1 MIKYLLIS
9 IFLIKIFSFNAQN
22 PKIDFVEYNLKNGL
36 KVILHEN
43 HKTPIVAVS
52 VMYHVGAKNENPE
65 RTGFAHFFEHLLFEG
80 SENIERGE
88 FFKYIENAGG
98 TNNANTSNDR
108 TFYYEVL
115 PSNQL
120 ELGLWLESERL
131 MHAKID
137 TIGVETQNE
146 VVKEEKRLR
155 IDNQP
160 YGSFLAEMNKRAF
173 KEHPYRWTTI
183 GKMEHLD
190 AATLDE
196 FMDFYHKFYVPENAI
211 LSIAGDINIAETKK
225 LIEAYFGPIPRGKNK
240 IEPVSIIEPPLA
252 NEIRDTVYDNI
263 QLPGVMMAYRIPEAG
278 TEDFYAIE
286 LMSMILSKG
295 ESSRLNKKCVEKTES
310 AMYVG
315 AFPFDSEDPGLSFVF
330 AIANSD
336 VEPDKLELEIN
347 DEFKK
352 IQSELISD
360 KEYNKVR
367 NMLENDFIYN
377 FTSMIG
383 IAEDLANYEM
393 YYGDANLINTELER
407 YLKVSKEDIQRVAN
421 KYFVPSNRVVLYYL
435 PKENG

>member
-1 MIKYLLIS
+1 MSKHLFLS
-9 IFLIKIFSFNAQN
+9 IFFLPILSFTAQN

-225 LIEAYFGPIPRGKNK
+225 LVEAYFGPIPRGENK

-286 LMSMILSKG
+286 LMSMILSQG

-360 KEYNKVR
+360 KEYDKVR

>member
-225 LIEAYFGPIPRGKNK
+225 LIEAYFGPIPRGENK

-347 DEFKK
+347 DEFIK

>member
-225 LIEAYFGPIPRGKNK
+225 LIEAYFGPIPRGENK

-252 NEIRDTVYDNI
+252 KEIRDTVYDNI

>member
-1 MIKYLLIS
+1 MSKHLLLS
-9 IFLIKIFSFNAQN
+9 IFFLPVLSLTAQN

-183 GKMEHLD
+183 GEMEHLD

-225 LIEAYFGPIPRGKNK
+225 LVEAYFGPIPRGKNK

-286 LMSMILSKG
+286 LMSMILSQG

-360 KEYNKVR
+360 KEYIKVR